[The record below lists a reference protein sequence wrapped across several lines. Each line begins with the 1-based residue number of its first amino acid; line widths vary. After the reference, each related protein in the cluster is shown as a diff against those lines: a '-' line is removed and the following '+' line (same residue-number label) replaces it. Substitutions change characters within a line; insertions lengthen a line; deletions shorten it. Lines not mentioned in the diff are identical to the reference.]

1 MEPADQSP
9 FPHPSIVA
17 AREALAKRPPATLE
31 SVKQQILGARAWHQ
45 RQTGGSSA
53 ISRRSTRLPHPD
65 DLAAR
70 AALAKQPPAPLEQ
83 VVLQVKASEEWR
95 KRQSDG
101 KGGSDS

>member
-1 MEPADQSP
+1 MERTDPSP

-17 AREALAKRPPATLE
+17 AREALKKRPPVTLE
-31 SVKQQILGARAWHQ
+31 SVKQQILGAQAWHQ

-53 ISRRSTRLPHPD
+53 TSRPSTSLPHPD

-70 AALAKQPPAPLEQ
+70 AALAKQPPVSLESVRRQ
-83 VVLQVKASEEWR
+83 AKASEEWR

-101 KGGSDS
+101 KRGSDS